1 MKKFFLFL
9 LLVPAMLVQAQTEI
23 TCAQARDYAL
33 SVGDDNELYN
43 GGATYVVQGYVTS
56 IQNVWSSQ
64 YKNVSFWMADTK
76 DGGKVIEAFRCV
88 AETQADAP
96 NKGAL
101 VRVRFNAGV
110 RERLYV

>member
-9 LLVPAMLVQAQTEI
+9 LLMPAMLVQAETQI
-23 TCAQARDYAL
+23 TCAQAREYAL
-33 SVGDDNELYN
+33 SVGADGESYN
-43 GGATYVVQGYVTS
+43 GGATYVVQGYVTY

-64 YKNVSFWMADTK
+64 YKNVSFWMADTQ

-96 NKGAL
+96 NLGA
-101 VRVRFNAGV
+101 
-110 RERLYV
+110 

>member
-23 TCAQARDYAL
+23 TCAQAREYAL
-33 SVGDDNELYN
+33 SVGADGESYN
-43 GGATYVVQGYVTS
+43 GGATYVVQGYVTY

-88 AETQADAP
+88 ALTKADAP
-96 NKGAL
+96 NLGAL
-101 VRVRFNAGV
+101 VHIQTVIV
-110 RERLYV
+110 